1 MNTSLTKF
9 CKDHNLPKSSVY
21 RRCQELNID
30 TTDGLT
36 PDACDRLR
44 HEFDVELPV
53 QPEPPDTTRV
63 SVEVTTSDIMPINP
77 LQLPIGSQ
85 FNLNAALAQIDGAKG
100 DAFDDPTAIVDAVE
114 VLLDQVEHA
123 LDHKLDQQQQK
134 LNTTQQQVTRLY
146 EKKAEFKL
154 KTAIAANESRKLAT
168 AQTQATQQ
176 LQQAYQEVLQLG
188 KSPQDA
194 SESGS
199 AP

>member
-1 MNTSLTKF
+1 MNKALSQF
-9 CKDHNLPKSSVY
+9 CRDYGLPKTSVY
-21 RRCQELNID
+21 RKCQELGIS
-30 TTDGLT
+30 TTDGLS
-36 PDACDRLR
+36 PEVCDRLR
-44 HEFDVELPV
+44 HEFDVELPA
-53 QPEPPDTTRV
+53 QTEPLDATRV
-63 SVEVTTSDIMPINP
+63 SVEVTASEIMPINP
-77 LQLPIGSQ
+77 LQLPMGSQ

-100 DAFDDPTAIVDAVE
+100 DAFDDPMAIVDAVE